1 MNKKEEIVNKRI
13 VDKKAKSVKRKMKI
27 KNRKTMVSIFLTVE
41 NIDFLDG
48 KVDFVTPNRKSRSA
62 IIRHLITMAQKKKL
76 I

>member
-1 MNKKEEIVNKRI
+1 MN
-13 VDKKAKSVKRKMKI
+13 KKAKSFKRKAKV

-48 KVDFVTPNRKSRSA
+48 KVDFVTPNYKSRSA
-62 IIRHLITMAQKKKL
+62 IIRHLITTAQKKKL